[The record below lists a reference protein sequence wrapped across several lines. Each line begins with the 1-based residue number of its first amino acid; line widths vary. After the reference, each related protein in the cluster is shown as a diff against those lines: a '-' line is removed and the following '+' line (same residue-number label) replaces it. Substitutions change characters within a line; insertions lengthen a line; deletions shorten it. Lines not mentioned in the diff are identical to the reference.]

1 MNARRNK
8 IDLEDGFGGREDIY
22 GVGVDQ
28 GFENKDDDFYAN
40 DDMEQDLLN
49 DPGYQRLKNGMGI
62 NDNFEEIQK

>member
-8 IDLEDGFGGREDIY
+8 IDLEDGFGGRDDIY

-40 DDMEQDLLN
+40 DDME
-49 DPGYQRLKNGMGI
+49 
-62 NDNFEEIQK
+62 